1 MRDNTF
7 IGEFFHLCFFNHIPS
22 MKKHSW
28 VCFPE
33 SFHNRGKC
41 IEHITQKQQQ
51 YRKISLIL
59 WSIFFTK
66 LCLRMLQFHVIFHE
80 ISILHHTIAIL
91 KILLHYSRKYSC
103 YDILY
108 PIEDHKFRYF
118 NNNNF
123 NWQET
128 RASCRVNIAWA
139 WVKSLSKYRCIQISL
154 SNNM

>member
-66 LCLRMLQFHVIFHE
+66 LCHRMLRFHVIFHE
-80 ISILHHTIAIL
+80 ISILHHTTIL
-91 KILLHYSRKYSC
+91 RYWKYYYTILENIPVMIFSIRLKTINLDISITIILTDKKRVLHVEWTLRE
-103 YDILY
+103 LG
-108 PIEDHKFRYF
+108 
-118 NNNNF
+118 
-123 NWQET
+123 
-128 RASCRVNIAWA
+128 
-139 WVKSLSKYRCIQISL
+139 
-154 SNNM
+154 

>member
-7 IGEFFHLCFFNHIPS
+7 IGEFFRLCFFNHIPS

-80 ISILHHTIAIL
+80 ILRYWKYYYTILENIHVMIFSIRLKTINLDISITIILTDKKRVLHVEWTL
-91 KILLHYSRKYSC
+91 RELG
-103 YDILY
+103 
-108 PIEDHKFRYF
+108 
-118 NNNNF
+118 
-123 NWQET
+123 
-128 RASCRVNIAWA
+128 
-139 WVKSLSKYRCIQISL
+139 
-154 SNNM
+154 

>member
-80 ISILHHTIAIL
+80 ISILHHITILRYWKYYYTIL
-91 KILLHYSRKYSC
+91 ENIIVMIFSIRLKTINLDISITIILTDKKRVLHVEWTLRE
-103 YDILY
+103 LG
-108 PIEDHKFRYF
+108 
-118 NNNNF
+118 
-123 NWQET
+123 
-128 RASCRVNIAWA
+128 
-139 WVKSLSKYRCIQISL
+139 
-154 SNNM
+154 